1 MLSGPAFSAEA
12 FVLPNLH
19 FSELQTPR
27 SFEQRLGVPVS
38 APAPGLRL
46 TDDEARWVGERIF
59 ENECSSKEE
68 CLTSWNRGEDFA
80 SMSIGHLLW
89 YPKGYSGPFTEA
101 FPAFLRYL
109 EANGTALPDWLR
121 GGPPCPWNS
130 REDFERDRQ
139 SQRMRQLRELL
150 KQTKGLQARF
160 IADRAETALPKILDE
175 AGPAESERVRFQFY
189 RIARVKP
196 IGVYA
201 LVDYINFKGEGINS
215 RERYHGEGWGLLQV
229 LQGMPGTAEGAPAL
243 SEFADSARRVIDRRI
258 ANSPPARNE
267 AQWRAGWMKR
277 IETYRGS

>member
-1 MLSGPAFSAEA
+1 MLSGPAFSAET
-12 FVLPNLH
+12 FVLPHLH

-38 APAPGLRL
+38 TPEPGLRL
-46 TDDEARWVGERIF
+46 SDAEARWVGERIF
-59 ENECSSKEE
+59 ENECSSQEE

-89 YPKGYSGPFTEA
+89 YPKDYSGPFTEA

-109 EANGTALPDWLR
+109 EANGAALPDWLR
-121 GGPPCPWNS
+121 GGPPCPWNT

-150 KQTKGLQARF
+150 KHTKGLQARF
-160 IADRAETALPKILDE
+160 IADRAEAALPKILDE
-175 AGPAESERVRFQFY
+175 AGPAERERVRSQFY
-189 RIARVKP
+189 RVARVKP
-196 IGVYA
+196 AGVYA
-201 LVDYINFKGEGINS
+201 LVDYINFKGEGINP

-243 SEFADSARRVIDRRI
+243 GEFADSARRVIDRRI